1 VPELLH
7 GLGNLLQNAIE
18 FAREE
23 VKVVVWWN
31 PEEIG
36 ITVSDD
42 GIGFPPDLLDRLGD
56 PYLSSGA
63 DVKKKAPERK
73 GDHMGLGIF
82 IAQHLIERSGGS
94 VAFHNNAYG
103 GAEVQMS
110 WPRSAFAGAMEHV

>member
-1 VPELLH
+1 
-7 GLGNLLQNAIE
+7 
-18 FAREE
+18 
-23 VKVVVWWN
+23 
-31 PEEIG
+31 
-36 ITVSDD
+36 
-42 GIGFPPDLLDRLGD
+42 
-56 PYLSSGA
+56 
-63 DVKKKAPERK
+63 VKKKAPERK